1 MSEDP
6 SEPDRAIAS
15 PRPPPRD
22 AAPPKPAARA
32 ARGGA
37 RAVRQSAIA
46 QGRGYDGC
54 PADVWSTG
62 ATLLETLLGRAAF
75 SKLWLE
81 AYKNYTTLTRARLLE
96 NVRRRQAAVLER
108 AALLYDDETA
118 GNWRETLLRVPCDDP
133 DDEPMASQF
142 HPRSPELDTPLPG
155 TMTSQ
160 PEQGSGLRNAERV
173 SSPSTA
179 LPSEL
184 SEPFDI
190 GAAEATRRRAI
201 ARELVMLVFGC
212 LAIDLRARTRST
224 AGAETARTVEET
236 ARRPFGTAA
245 LLNDDEPTAAHWS

>member
-6 SEPDRAIAS
+6 SEPDRAI
-15 PRPPPRD
+15 D
-22 AAPPKPAARA
+22 AAAATARRRA
-32 ARGGA
+32 AQPAGA
-37 RAVRQSAIA
+37 CGAWRRARVRQSAIA

-142 HPRSPELDTPLPG
+142 HPRSPTRHTAAGHDDLAARAG
-155 TMTSQ
+155 
-160 PEQGSGLRNAERV
+160 GGLRNAERV